1 MHKLQKKILSKI
13 YSGYGYK
20 YYPIQFQKK
29 LKLKHKYNDQ
39 KNNTKVKN
47 KVYKLLNLPSSTI
60 NVNCQ
65 NIWQQKNFSDR
76 EDFSS
81 LHRWT
86 WAVKL
91 ISVNK
96 SKPNKQTIEFIENS
110 ILNWCYKYSNIKID
124 IKNIIFEPYN
134 ISERICNYLL
144 LIKLKILK
152 PNNIILYNLEKQYF
166 FLLNNIEYYKYKL
179 SNHALNNLR
188 AIYLFSI
195 FNKNKEIQSY
205 SLKFIVYLLAKF
217 LNKDGFF
224 KFGSSNYQFIFA
236 KWITDIVFFSKNSPN
251 NNEVELIKKKYI
263 NISNSLNFFIEKE
276 PNSKISIP
284 LFGNISPDLDNDW
297 IISFFFKKD
306 RNFFFV
312 RYWKKFNFKITNKKI
327 YSKEWVKI
335 KKNNFSVYT
344 RNPKLIGFDF
354 NHSHNDFFHF
364 VLFYKGKSIII
375 DSGRENYS
383 YKSLSR
389 DISGKSHNSIC
400 FNNKAIYDDYLVYSP
415 LYRLGLKNE
424 QNCKYSIFTNYKDLI
439 RLKCAEKNYT
449 IIREIKIIEKKVQI
463 IDKINIK
470 KSSDINLRF
479 HLNMKNTNINHN
491 NFKLKFDFSS
501 NEKFVQNILPK
512 TFYKSYGS
520 SFLGSSLFIKYKKK
534 KNIIIKT
541 MLEA

>member
-29 LKLKHKYNDQ
+29 LKLKHKYHDQ
-39 KNNTKVKN
+39 KNDTKVKS
-47 KVYKLLNLPSSTI
+47 KAYKILNLASLTI
-60 NVNCQ
+60 NVNPQ
-65 NIWQQKNFSDR
+65 SIWQQKNFSDR

-96 SKPNKQTIEFIENS
+96 SKPNKQTINFIEKS
-110 ILNWCYKYSNIKID
+110 ILNWCHSYSNTKID

-152 PNNIILYNLEKQYF
+152 PNNKILYNLEKQFF
-166 FLLNNIEYYKYKL
+166 FLLNNIECYKYKL

-195 FNKNKEIQSY
+195 YNKNKEIQFY
-205 SLKFIVYLLAKF
+205 SLKFIVYLLRKF
-217 LNKDGFF
+217 LHKDGFF

-236 KWITDIVFFSKNSPN
+236 KWITDILFFSNNSK
-251 NNEVELIKKKYI
+251 NNELEFIKKKYI
-263 NISNSLNFFIEKE
+263 NIISTLDFFIEKE
-276 PNSKISIP
+276 SNNKISIP
-284 LFGNISPDLDNDW
+284 LFGNVSPDLDNDW
-297 IISFFFKKD
+297 IISFFFKRD
-306 RNFFFV
+306 CNFFF
-312 RYWKKFNFKITNKKI
+312 RKYWKKFNLKITNKKI

-364 VLFYKGKSIII
+364 VLFYKGKNIII

-400 FNNKAIYDDYLVYSP
+400 VNDKAIYDDYLVYSL

-439 RLKCAEKNYT
+439 RLKCKEKNYT
-449 IIREIKIIEKKVQI
+449 ILREIKILGNKAQI
-463 IDKINIK
+463 IDKIKLK
-470 KSSDINLRF
+470 KSSDIDLRF
-479 HLNMKNTNINHN
+479 NLNMRNKNINHN
-491 NFKLKFDFSS
+491 NLKLKFNFIS
-501 NEKFVQNILPK
+501 NDTFTKNLLPK
-512 TFYKSYGS
+512 IFYKSYGS
-520 SFLGSSLFIKYKKK
+520 SFSGSSLFIKYIKK
-534 KNIIIKT
+534 KNITLKT

>member
-13 YSGYGYK
+13 YSGYGFK
-20 YYPIQFQKK
+20 YYPIKFQKK
-29 LKLKHKYNDQ
+29 LKLKHKYNEQ
-39 KNNTKVKN
+39 KNNTKVESKA
-47 KVYKLLNLPSSTI
+47 YKILNLASSTI
-60 NVNCQ
+60 NVNPQ

-96 SKPNKQTIEFIENS
+96 LKPNIKTINFIENS
-110 ILNWCYKYSNIKID
+110 ILNWCHRYSNTKID

-166 FLLNNIEYYKYKL
+166 FLLNNIECYKYKL

-205 SLKFIVYLLAKF
+205 SLKFIVYLLTKF

-236 KWITDIVFFSKNSPN
+236 KWITDILFFSINSK
-251 NNEVELIKKKYI
+251 NNEVKLIKKHYT
-263 NISNSLNFFIEKE
+263 NIVNSLYFFIEKE
-276 PNSKISIP
+276 PNNKISIP
-284 LFGNISPDLDNDW
+284 LFGNVSPDLDNDW
-297 IISFFFKKD
+297 IIGFFFKRED
-306 RNFFFV
+306 NFFFA
-312 RYWKKFNFKITNKKI
+312 RYWKKFNYKITNKKI

-335 KKNNFSVYT
+335 KKNDFSIYT

-375 DSGRENYS
+375 DSGRKNYS
-383 YKSLSR
+383 YKSLLQ

-400 FNNKAIYDDYLVYSP
+400 LNNKAIYDDYLIYSR

-424 QNCKYSIFTNYKDLI
+424 QNCKYSILTNYKDFI
-439 RLKCAEKNYT
+439 KLKCTEKNYT
-449 IIREIKIIEKKVQI
+449 ILREIKILENKIQI
-463 IDKINIK
+463 IDKIKIK
-470 KSSDINLRF
+470 KPSDISLRF
-479 HLNMKNTNINHN
+479 HLNMTNKNINYN
-491 NFKLKFDFSS
+491 NSKLKFNFSS
-501 NEKFVQNILPK
+501 NEIFTKNYLPNI
-512 TFYKSYGS
+512 FYKSYGS
-520 SFLGSSLFIKYKKK
+520 SFLGSSILIKYKKK

-541 MLEA
+541 MIEA